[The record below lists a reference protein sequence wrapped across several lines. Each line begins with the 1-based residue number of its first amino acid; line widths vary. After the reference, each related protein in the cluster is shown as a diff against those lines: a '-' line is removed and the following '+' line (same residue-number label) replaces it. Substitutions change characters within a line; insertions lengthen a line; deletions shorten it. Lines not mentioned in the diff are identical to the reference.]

1 MNLKQKSVL
10 LLAPLLVTGA
20 AYATDAAPT
29 KTYTLTNLQR
39 VVSNHPNCTP
49 LYHALQ
55 QLAKKPLSLQFAS
68 QSEPANFAATDTTGT
83 LKNHSYTIVKQDVKD
98 NVVNRVGM
106 GSFEIDNSKVN
117 YIIEISADAGQK
129 NYKYLYPV
137 IFSSKNGHCYYTA
150 LVQPDANTVAAFK
163 KNIEAGVVAK
173 STDLS
178 SG

>member
-1 MNLKQKSVL
+1 MNIIMNLKQKSVL

-29 KTYTLTNLQR
+29 KTYTLTNF
-39 VVSNHPNCTP
+39 TP